1 MDNTIGIDEIVER
14 IEKAFPDFMT
24 VCGKMGE
31 GVREADHIGV
41 MLRSPLRG
49 ELPARSYSFH
59 HIECYRAE
67 GAEYKVCYIGEK
79 TRRNVDSGTLAK
91 LLGLAG
97 TDGFTIELVNLT
109 KRAVRKD
116 GDSRWARK
124 IRSSMWCMCGRSSM
138 SRTPRSSWRAASG
151 RKPPSR

>member
-49 ELPARSYSFH
+49 EIPERTYSFH

-67 GAEYKVCYIGEK
+67 GTEYKVNYIGA
-79 TRRNVDSGTLAK
+79 TARRNVDGGTLAK
-91 LLGLAG
+91 LLGLAVA
-97 TDGFTIELVNLT
+97 DGFTIELVDLT
-109 KRAVRKD
+109 KRAVRKE
-116 GDSRWARK
+116 GE
-124 IRSSMWCMCGRSSM
+124 
-138 SRTPRSSWRAASG
+138 
-151 RKPPSR
+151 

>member
-1 MDNTIGIDEIVER
+1 MDKTIGIDEIVER

-67 GAEYKVCYIGEK
+67 ETEYKVCYIGAK
-79 TRRNVDSGTLAK
+79 AHRNVDAGTLAT
-91 LLGLAG
+91 LLGMAVA
-97 TDGFTIELVNLT
+97 DGFTIELVNLT

-116 GDSRWARK
+116 GEGA
-124 IRSSMWCMCGRSSM
+124 
-138 SRTPRSSWRAASG
+138 
-151 RKPPSR
+151 

>member
-31 GVREADHIGV
+31 GIREADHIGV

-49 ELPARSYSFH
+49 EIPARTYSFH

-67 GAEYKVCYIGEK
+67 GTEYKVNYMGSK
-79 TRRNVDSGTLAK
+79 AHRNVDAGTLVK
-91 LLGLAG
+91 LLGMAVA
-97 TDGFTIELVNLT
+97 DGFTIELVDLT

-116 GDSRWARK
+116 GEDA
-124 IRSSMWCMCGRSSM
+124 
-138 SRTPRSSWRAASG
+138 
-151 RKPPSR
+151 